1 MFDSNAMLELAHL
14 SRDRYQRAGG
24 GGAHKVYNSSK
35 AYDEARGYREM
46 TPFRRAAYE
55 ATVLWRQSVA
65 TAVADFK
72 WAIRPDRPDVET
84 LGMLPVNPFGGHVYG
99 VANTF

>member
-24 GGAHKVYNSSK
+24 GGAHKVYNTSK

-46 TPFRRAAYE
+46 SPFRRAAYE
-55 ATVLWRQSVA
+55 ATIRWRQSVA
-65 TAVADFK
+65 TAVSDFRWNVRTYLAD
-72 WAIRPDRPDVET
+72 IQS
-84 LGMLPVNPFGGHVYG
+84 LGLPSIPVGAVFHVITS
-99 VANTF
+99 TF